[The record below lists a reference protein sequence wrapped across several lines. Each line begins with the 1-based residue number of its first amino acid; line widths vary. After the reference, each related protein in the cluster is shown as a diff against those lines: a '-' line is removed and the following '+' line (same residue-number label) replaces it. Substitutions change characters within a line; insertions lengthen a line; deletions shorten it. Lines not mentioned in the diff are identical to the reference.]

1 MKTNNLHRIQTLE
14 KEMRQHISKFL
25 LPRSL
30 ANSEDIEYL
39 KWLLNEKNFHLTLC
53 QPIIYSAVYTQ
64 DRLTL
69 CDQTDYMYLLN
80 VTNLNVKLVEKSSST
95 SSSPDDHDSL
105 NTTSNTSSSSEDDD
119 LEEEELNACS
129 YEKDKK
135 FYVKFVNEKSK
146 SLLDQ
151 DINAIDEFCGS
162 LLISYKK
169 IKQILAKEKSL
180 IEKCRL
186 NKIKSEI
193 ETVTNGGGLKD
204 KNKFLI
210 AEDMLTSGEEFIQR
224 QKRQLE
230 LYRLRVMSTANFR
243 GAKCLLNIKN
253 KQILNRKTNGTSNL
267 LRLASVPIAN
277 QSKNTDNAT
286 TTVTNVNGPLG
297 ITVSIVN
304 TNGVGGGVG
313 SNCSSLSSSI
323 SPSASS
329 TTSSTNSIKGSTT
342 RLKPRKIQKFSSY
355 NSNGTTATHISD
367 EITNSQSS
375 SSSSASTSAQNYFIS
390 YSDLNERLFSCLL
403 SNFSCKLVD
412 NFLKTG
418 SILKAKDLNEGS
430 LKTSNGDSGVVSDNF
445 MLKTGFIRKQK
456 WDKSFSFIN
465 IINEPTSINNH
476 NLQLDQ
482 QISKLN
488 FSSYTIFQTVA

>member
-80 VTNLNVKLVEKSSST
+80 VTNLNVKLVEKSSSN

-105 NTTSNTSSSSEDDD
+105 NTTSNTSSSSEEDDD
-119 LEEEELNACS
+119 VEEEEELNANA

-146 SLLDQ
+146 GGPLDQ
-151 DINAIDEFCGS
+151 DVNAMDEFCGS

-210 AEDMLTSGEEFIQR
+210 AEDMLTSGEEFMQR

-267 LRLASVPIAN
+267 LRLVSVPISN

-286 TTVTNVNGPLG
+286 VTNASGPLG
-297 ITVSIVN
+297 SITVSIVN
-304 TNGVGGGVG
+304 TNTNGGGVG

-355 NSNGTTATHISD
+355 TNGTTATHISD

-375 SSSSASTSAQNYFIS
+375 SSSTSASSQNYLIS

-412 NFLKTG
+412 NFLKTS
-418 SILKAKDLNEGS
+418 SILKAKDLNESS
-430 LKTSNGDSGVVSDNF
+430 LKMMTSSSNGDNGVASDNF

-456 WDKSFSFIN
+456 LDKSFSFIN
-465 IINEPTSINNH
+465 IINEPTSINSH
-476 NLQLDQ
+476 NLQQDKQLG
-482 QISKLN
+482 KLN
-488 FSSYTIFQTVA
+488 FI